1 MTMTM
6 LMRMRTSRDS
16 VRGGMMMKKKKK
28 KAYGSRVIFL
38 MLERKVFPLA
48 VKGPNHSRIS
58 ANRSMVTSPTL
69 LATRIILATIGQ
81 CQQQIRKYNTQ
92 IKQMQITNN

>member
-16 VRGGMMMKKKKK
+16 VRGGMMMKKKKKK

-81 CQQQIRKYNTQ
+81 CQQQIRNKT
-92 IKQMQITNN
+92 TNKTNADN